1 MEDEFTTLELEP
13 NVHVQR
19 HLSIVEV
26 RTQLLIVTHP
36 IAHHEALVPLEILKR
51 AFKGEIWEE
60 WALTYGRNGSS
71 ERKTPERRHTLVWR
85 RASSTPWRL

>member
-60 WALTYGRNGSS
+60 WALTYGRNGAS
-71 ERKTPERRHTLVWR
+71 ERKMPRLVS
-85 RASSTPWRL
+85 RAA